1 MRRPLLNKAR
11 YVKPEQLLIGDTIRV
26 TWKDVDVE
34 RSVVGKLAH
43 REHMMRST
51 LFVTKD
57 GVTLFVRYGSAD
69 NAVAVGS
76 EAIATITLL
85 DREPDTSDM
94 VELDLG
100 L

>member
-1 MRRPLLNKAR
+1 MRRPLMNKAR

-26 TWKDVDVE
+26 TWKDNDVE

-51 LFVTKD
+51 LFSTKY
-57 GVTLFVRYGSAD
+57 GVTLFVRYGSTD
-69 NAVAVGS
+69 SAVAVGS

>member
-1 MRRPLLNKAR
+1 MRRPPMNKAR
-11 YVKPEQLLIGDTIRV
+11 FVKPEQLCIGDTIRV
-26 TWKDVDVE
+26 TWKETDVE

-51 LFVTKD
+51 LFTTKD
-57 GVTLFVRYGSAD
+57 GVTLFIRYGSTE

-94 VELDLG
+94 LELDLG